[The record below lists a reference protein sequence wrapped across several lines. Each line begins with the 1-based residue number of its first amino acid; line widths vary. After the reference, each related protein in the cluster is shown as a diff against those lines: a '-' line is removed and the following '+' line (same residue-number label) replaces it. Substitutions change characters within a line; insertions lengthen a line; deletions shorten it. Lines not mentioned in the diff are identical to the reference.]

1 MPSCPFACVEELGAL
16 RVLDLSHNEVQAVE
30 AKVFTFLTS
39 LVKLNL
45 AHNRINQI
53 SPDVFLQERGSSPI
67 RGKPTITRKIRMI
80 IKQEKKNDNS
90 AHL

>member
-1 MPSCPFACVEELGAL
+1 MPSCPFACVEELGALRVLDLSMPSCPFACVEELGAL

-45 AHNRINQI
+45 AHNRISQI
-53 SPDVFLQERGSSPI
+53 SPDVFLQERGSSP
-67 RGKPTITRKIRMI
+67 
-80 IKQEKKNDNS
+80 
-90 AHL
+90 L